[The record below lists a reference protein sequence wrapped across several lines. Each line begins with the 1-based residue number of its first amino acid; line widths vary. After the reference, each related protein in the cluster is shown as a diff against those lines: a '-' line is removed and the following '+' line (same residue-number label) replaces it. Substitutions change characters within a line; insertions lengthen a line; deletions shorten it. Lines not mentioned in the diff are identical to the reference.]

1 MSYRLSLHAES
12 DIIHLYQ
19 EGSRLFGPAQ
29 ADHYHRGLE
38 QLFDLLAL
46 NPEMARERTE
56 LSPPVRVQRYLS
68 HIVLY
73 IIEDGAPFILRVRH
87 GSEDWLSDGE

>member
-1 MSYRLSLHAES
+1 MRYRLSRHAES

-19 EGSRLFGPAQ
+19 EGSKRFGSTQ
-29 ADHYHRGLE
+29 ADHYHLGLE
-38 QLFDLLAL
+38 QLFDLLAR

-73 IIEDGAPFILRVRH
+73 IIEDCIPLILRVRH
-87 GSEDWLSDGE
+87 GSEDWLSDDE